1 MSSKGT
7 TTTGTFEPPPE
18 FMNAYKESLNM
29 AKAAVN
35 TPYQQYPG
43 NLVAGLTPTQQA
55 GIANVNAAQGLALP
69 AIQTGMGY
77 TQQAARGITP
87 ELYNQYYSPYVKDV
101 ANATMANLMES
112 QAQQQ
117 SNLKSG
123 AIQSGAFGGDRGG
136 VAQSELARQQQLAN
150 AQAMSGIYNQGYGQ
164 AMGLAGQQVTNLGA
178 MGAQMANMGNL
189 AQGSVL
195 QGAQAQMAAGAQE
208 QATEQARLQAAH
220 DQWLQLMAQPYQN
233 AQFYG
238 NIAMGLGAGAG
249 GTSTTTA
256 PGPDIFSQILGGVGA
271 IGSIYSGSDKRMK
284 ENIEP
289 VGKLKDGQTVYRFNY
304 KGDPKTQIG
313 LIAQEVEGRHPEAV
327 AKDRRGLR
335 FVDYKEATDDAAQM
349 ASAGGVVSPS
359 MMRNLMADG
368 GGLPFYP
375 YGQAE
380 GYIPEGKLE
389 GRRNTIPE
397 APKPYEDK
405 GLAEDW
411 QKIMPITSDQASG
424 LNKLATDLGIL
435 EEKVKNASE
444 PSSSEGFSATKM
456 PKIEDAPITA
466 SKSILDYV
474 FPYAR
479 GGVVGRHGYDD
490 GGTAEYPELIQS
502 ESGGDFGAENEQGYV
517 GRAQFGPA
525 RLIDI
530 KRAGVIPAD
539 MTPEQLRLDKN
550 AQMAAEKWHFADI
563 NNSIDQ
569 SGLGKLEGKTIKGIP
584 ITREGLVN
592 VAHLGGKTGLQK
604 FVASG
609 GRYNPAD
616 VNGTRLSDYLAMA
629 ADNGGVASSDVVPAA
644 ETRSGVAAATEEP
657 SSRFS
662 MKKLFANDENPSL
675 IERVMGRR
683 LSPEARNAIMN
694 ASFALMAGRSPW
706 FFTNLGEAGKVGTQ
720 TYYNAL
726 AQKTGMA
733 EKQAGILKTQAET
746 AAAQQEMRRKVLS
759 LYYMSK
765 TAFEQNPNATGSY
778 MPFEEWAQ
786 KNGFPQFVTQPSMI
800 GGDKATVAPATPVSD
815 YSTPSPSPGGVV
827 ETIERKYM
835 PPPAGAEEA
844 STAKEASESPEPN
857 KPYTVQPEG
866 SPTILADPTSGP
878 SPKNPNTL
886 PYWTDKI
893 DRLTKSRASAD
904 FVSPEYA
911 QSIDKQ
917 IETARQFVNDIR
929 SSDDYKNSVNFNSQY
944 ARTKAG
950 LEKLAKINAEYEGGR
965 LANPKAEVIG
975 TLQAMGLGSYIPAEW
990 ANETANFDSVT
1001 KGALDLALR
1010 NAAQLGALAQAPG
1023 RLMELE
1029 GKVTPMADLSPAA
1042 RYDIVRRALADLE
1055 YGRDLYATW
1064 DQGLN
1069 FAQHQAD
1076 FRSKNPYD
1084 NYLAYATDKLPKPVL
1099 PKNVSV
1105 PGETPKLQLIPAPK
1119 ETQDMLNNMQPNA
1132 PEGSSFTNKKSKIT
1146 YIKKNGQWVQS
1157 NGQ

>member
-1 MSSKGT
+1 MSSKGS

-18 FMNAYKESLNM
+18 FMKAYKESLNM
-29 AKAAVN
+29 AKEAVN
-35 TPYQQYPG
+35 TPYQQYSG
-43 NLVAGLTPTQQA
+43 DLVAGLSPTQQA
-55 GIANVNAAQGLALP
+55 GVANVNAAQGMALP
-69 AIQTGMGY
+69 AIQAGMGY
-77 TQQAARGITP
+77 TQQAAQGVTP
-87 ELYNQYYSPYVKDV
+87 ELYNQYYSPYVQDV
-101 ANATMANLMES
+101 ANSTMANLMES

-123 AIQSGAFGGDRGG
+123 AIQAGAFGGDRGG
-136 VAQSELARQQQLAN
+136 VAQAELARQQQLAN
-150 AQAMSGIYNQGYGQ
+150 AQAMSGIYNQGYNQ
-164 AMGLAGQQVTNLGA
+164 AMTLAGQQVTNLGA

-208 QATEQARLQAAH
+208 QATEQARLQAAYN
-220 DQWLQLMAQPYQN
+220 QWLQLMAQPYQN

-256 PGPDIFSQILGGVGA
+256 PGPDPFSQILGGVGA
-271 IGSIYSGSDKRMK
+271 IGSIYSGSDERMK

-313 LIAQEVEGRHPEAV
+313 LIAQEVEGTHPEAV
-327 AKDRRGLR
+327 AKDRSGLR

-349 ASAGGVVSPS
+349 ASAGGVVGP
-359 MMRNLMADG
+359 RTIRGLMADG
-368 GGLPFYP
+368 GLAFYP

-389 GRRNTIPE
+389 GRRNTIPD

-424 LNKLATDLGIL
+424 LNKLATDIGLL
-435 EEKVKNASE
+435 EDKVKD
-444 PSSSEGFSATKM
+444 SSKTSSTSGF
-456 PKIEDAPITA
+456 DAEKFPVIG
-466 SKSILDYV
+466 SSILDNAYGSTL
-474 FPYAR
+474 AR
-479 GGVVGRHGYDD
+479 GGVVGRRGYDD
-490 GGTAEYPELIQS
+490 GGEAYPDLMEA
-502 ESGGDFGAENEQGYV
+502 ESGGDFSADNGQGYV
-517 GRAQFGPA
+517 GRVQFGDA
-525 RLIDI
+525 RLTDA
-530 KRAGVIPAD
+530 KQAGVIPMD
-539 MTPEQLRLDKN
+539 MTPDQFKDDKK
-550 AQMAAEKWHFADI
+550 AQMATEKWHFGDI
-563 NNSIDQ
+563 NSFIDK
-569 SGLGKLEGKTIKGIP
+569 SGLGGLEGKSINGVP

-609 GRYNPAD
+609 GRYDPAD
-616 VNGTRLSDYLAMA
+616 SNGTRLSDYLAMGA
-629 ADNGGVASSDVVPAA
+629 KDGVSGGVAVPAA
-644 ETRSGVAAATEEP
+644 ETKTGVAAASVEP
-657 SSRFS
+657 PKSRFNMS
-662 MKKLFANDENPSL
+662 KLFASDENPSL

-694 ASFALMAGRSPW
+694 ASFALMAGRSP
-706 FFTNLGEAGKVGTQ
+706 FFMTNVGEAGKVGTQ

-726 AQKTGMA
+726 AQKTNMA

-786 KNGFPQFVTQPSMI
+786 KNGFPQFATAPAMI
-800 GGDKATVAPATPVSD
+800 GGNKATISAPTSGSD
-815 YSTPSPSPGGVV
+815 YPAPSPSPGGKTEPVD
-827 ETIERKYM
+827 RSYM

-844 STAKEASESPEPN
+844 STAKEASENPEQN

-904 FVSPEYA
+904 FISPEFA

-917 IETARQFVNDIR
+917 IETARQFANDIR

-975 TLQAMGLGSYIPAEW
+975 TLQAMGLGSYIPSEW

-1076 FRSKNPYD
+1076 FRSKNSYD
-1084 NYLAYATDKLPKPVL
+1084 NYLAYATDTLPKPVL
-1099 PKNVSV
+1099 PENVSV
-1105 PGETPKLQLIPAPK
+1105 PGETPKPQLIPAPK
-1119 ETQDMLNNMQPNA
+1119 DIQDMLNKMQPNA
-1132 PEGSSFTNKKSKIT
+1132 DEGSSFTNKKSKIT